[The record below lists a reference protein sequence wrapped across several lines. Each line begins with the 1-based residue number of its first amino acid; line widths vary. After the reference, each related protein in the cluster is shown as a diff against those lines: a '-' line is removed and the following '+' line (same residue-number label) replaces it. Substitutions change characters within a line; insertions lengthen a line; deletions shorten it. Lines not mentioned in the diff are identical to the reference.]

1 MFQNFTT
8 KDEESI
14 SPIGFTLKS
23 IQMTTNSGFTF
34 DLRDLVHQIKIIE
47 NLNMKSI
54 MVLIFIEDGINLGS
68 EIKLAG
74 NENIKI
80 SLERLEPGGIEKF
93 LDLNLQIAQ
102 ITNYSEPTPSSQ
114 AYTLLCVSNHS
125 YLNNK
130 KLLNRPFKGLASDLI
145 EDIVKS
151 DLKSTLDKKDSTKG
165 IMEGIY
171 PNLKPYDAIQWLMRN
186 AHRDNG
192 PMFFYETAKD
202 GLVFTSYFDLLS
214 SKDEPFNIY
223 NKDPF
228 FQFSLD
234 GKDPDEIFIEEKL
247 KFRSINTSMDTS
259 KLNSANNGM
268 FGSVLNTIDISTKTI
283 DKHEFSWKDEPL
295 TNYLNKFSALDKKM
309 EILDTDSS
317 FFDLNKSKQ
326 YYQSINKNAFDE
338 QPNYHANTAGNGLL
352 KAYTAGELLNSFSFE
367 ADLVGDFDM
376 TPGNIIGFDAIKHA
390 NIVDEMTDDQD
401 PSDFEDEYMSGL
413 YLVHGVEHTFNK
425 DGYIMKIKAM
435 KDSLISSPIDDFN
448 PKKPN
453 SGGLF

>member
-1 MFQNFTT
+1 MFRNFTT

-14 SPIGFTLKS
+14 SPLGFTLDS
-23 IQMTTNSGFTF
+23 IQLTTNSGFELEIS
-34 DLRDLVHQIKIIE
+34 DLAHQIKIIE

-54 MVLIFIEDGINLGS
+54 MVLIFIEDAINLGS
-68 EIKLAG
+68 EVKLAG

-80 SLERLEPGGIEKF
+80 KLSRVEPGGIQKSF
-93 LDLNLQIAQ
+93 DLNLQIAQ

-145 EDIVKS
+145 KDIVKS
-151 DLKSTLDKKDSTKG
+151 DLKSDIDTRDSTKG
-165 IMEGIY
+165 VMQGIY

-202 GLVFTSYFDLLS
+202 GLVFTSYFGLLIF
-214 SKDEPFNIY
+214 KDEPFNTY

-234 GKDPDEIFIEEKL
+234 GKEPNELYNEEKL
-247 KFRSINTSMDTS
+247 KIRSINTSMDTA

-295 TNYLNKFSALDKKM
+295 TNYLNDFSALDKKM
-309 EILDTDSS
+309 KILDTDSS
-317 FFDLNKSKQ
+317 LFDLNKSKQ
-326 YYQSINKNAFDE
+326 YYQSINENAFDE

-367 ADLVGDFDM
+367 MDLPGDFDM
-376 TPGNIIGFDAIKHA
+376 TPGNIIGFDALKHA
-390 NIVDEMTDDQD
+390 DISEEMSDQD
-401 PSDFEDEYMSGL
+401 PSEFDDEYMSGL

-425 DGYIMKIKAM
+425 EGYIMKVKAM
-435 KDSLISSPIDDFN
+435 KDSLISSVIDDFN
-448 PKKPN
+448 ESEGVPITDD
-453 SGGLF
+453 